1 MGDGERQHD
10 GNRLERGQATVEL
23 ALVLTVVV
31 LLLMILIQAA
41 LVAKDQLLVQHA
53 AREAARS
60 AVVDPDAA
68 VARRAA
74 EGASNLDRHRLT
86 VSLSGGGE
94 RGDRTTARVSYRSPT
109 DVPLVGRLIGDV
121 TVSGSVTM
129 RVE

>member
-23 ALVLTVVV
+23 ALVLPVVV

-60 AVVDPDAA
+60 AATS
-68 VARRAA
+68 R
-74 EGASNLDRHRLT
+74 
-86 VSLSGGGE
+86 
-94 RGDRTTARVSYRSPT
+94 
-109 DVPLVGRLIGDV
+109 
-121 TVSGSVTM
+121 
-129 RVE
+129 